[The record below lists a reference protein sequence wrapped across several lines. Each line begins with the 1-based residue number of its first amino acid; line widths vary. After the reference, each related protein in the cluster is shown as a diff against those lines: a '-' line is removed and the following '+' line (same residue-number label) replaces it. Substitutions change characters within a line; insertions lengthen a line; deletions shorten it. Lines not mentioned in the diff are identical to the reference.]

1 MAVGMK
7 SINNV
12 VDISNIVMLETGQP
26 LHFYD
31 LDAIPAQEI
40 TVKDQQRFDYTAL
53 DGESYHIEEDDIVI
67 TTEGK
72 PIGIAG
78 IMGGDHYRGS
88 NLPSRIHPK
97 HQPPFESWH
106 GCQCP
111 LSEGYRAD
119 GYLQGCGSCSAA
131 AD

>member
-1 MAVGMK
+1 MK

-31 LDAIPAQEI
+31 IDAIPAQEI
-40 TVKDQQRFDYTAL
+40 TVKDQQRFAYTAL
-53 DGESYHIEEDDIVI
+53 DGESYQIEEDDIVI

-78 IMGGDHYRGS
+78 IMGGDDSKIEETTKGIIIEAAIFHHVSIRNTS
-88 NLPSRIHPK
+88 RRLNLGTDASVRSVSYTHLPFPYV
-97 HQPPFESWH
+97 QP
-106 GCQCP
+106 
-111 LSEGYRAD
+111 
-119 GYLQGCGSCSAA
+119 
-131 AD
+131 